1 MKKLIILALFA
12 VVLVGFI
19 LFTNKKE
26 GVKEIKSE
34 STQATQ
40 TVQTVQTAQTQV
52 VADKTIEVQGLNF
65 SYDQKEIKVKKGE
78 KIAVKFVN
86 TEGFHDFVIDELNV
100 RTQRIGEGKSETILI
115 PTDKTGT
122 YAYYCSVGQH
132 RKMGMEGKL
141 TIEE

>member
-1 MKKLIILALFA
+1 MKKLTLLALSA
-12 VVLVGFI
+12 VLLAGCALI
-19 LFTNKKE
+19 PNKKE
-26 GVKEIKSE
+26 EVKEVKTDSA
-34 STQATQ
+34 QV
-40 TVQTVQTAQTQV
+40 VQTQI
-52 VADKTIEVQGLNF
+52 VADRTVEIQGLNF

-78 KIAVKFVN
+78 KVAVKFVN

-100 RTQRIGEGKSETILI
+100 RTQRIGEGKSETIII